1 MNKDLLCLMN
11 FEIYNV
17 EAAFVIFAKVAE
29 LSNKNCHYRTVRI
42 QILSSTQVTFAFTNH
57 TSLCGWRKSQ
67 PRRLSKVWA
76 YGDISGYRTDLQL

>member
-1 MNKDLLCLMN
+1 MN

-57 TSLCGWRKSQ
+57 RERKRVKIFVIMFSCAL
-67 PRRLSKVWA
+67 RVM
-76 YGDISGYRTDLQL
+76 